1 MSTYSRGCF
10 CFDDVLLFVVPS
22 ATEHPYRR
30 SALPVYQH
38 DRDGDRTDERHVECI
53 IPGTS
58 F

>member
-22 ATEHPYRR
+22 AKHLYRR